1 MVDSIAI
8 AAASAGYTPPASAP
22 VRIDADE
29 ARRFAG
35 ELASVPSRS
44 FDEMRASLLS
54 QVDSHDPIRTMYAMA
69 DVSIEAQNLSMKYS
83 LATGLTSAVAGL
95 FGTLLKS
102 QQ

>member
-8 AAASAGYTPPASAP
+8 AAAPSGITPPTLSP

-29 ARRFAG
+29 ARRFAA
-35 ELASVPSRS
+35 EIASVPTRS

-54 QVDSHDPIRTMYAMA
+54 QVDSHDPIRTMYAMT

-83 LATGLTSAVAGL
+83 LATGLTSAVVGL
-95 FGTLLKS
+95 FGTMLKS